1 MKTEHFDNNSDIRR
15 KTPINKSRAIIDL
28 VMLLSL
34 IIMTL
39 SAVLIL
45 PCLYD
50 CFFDFFQVV
59 GFKIFSYIHDISG
72 FVFLGAVI
80 IHIVLSWKRFMWF
93 FRRKKI

>member
-1 MKTEHFDNNSDIRR
+1 MKTEYLDNNSELRR
-15 KTPINKSRAIIDL
+15 KTPINQLRAVTDI

-45 PCLYD
+45 PCLYEL
-50 CFFDFFQVV
+50 FFDFFQVI

-72 FVFLGAVI
+72 FIFLAAVI
-80 IHIVLSWKRFMWF
+80 IHIVISWKRFMWF